1 MNRAYWNRDFF
12 ICHLL
17 LFSDAFM
24 LDQPEMLFSVGDILS
39 ALTNVSGRKHPST
52 VQAKQLKMCLPM
64 MPVVLHLVTSQVDFF
79 SPKICNRGQ
88 TLTVF
93 QNLISVNHGQN
104 EQNRGF
110 VNA

>member
-1 MNRAYWNRDFF
+1 MNRGYWNRDVLCVISSCEVMF
-12 ICHLL
+12 L
-17 LFSDAFM
+17 

-79 SPKICNRGQ
+79 PPK
-88 TLTVF
+88 
-93 QNLISVNHGQN
+93 
-104 EQNRGF
+104 F
-110 VNA
+110 VTQGTNS